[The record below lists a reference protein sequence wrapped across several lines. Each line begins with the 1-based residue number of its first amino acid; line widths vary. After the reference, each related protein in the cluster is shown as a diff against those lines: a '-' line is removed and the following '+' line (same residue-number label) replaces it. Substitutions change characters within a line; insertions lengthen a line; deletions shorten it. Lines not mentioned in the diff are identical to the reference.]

1 MLSHEITAIAGKY
14 KARKRIGRGQGSGHG
29 KTAGRGHKGQKS
41 RAGYSRKHVYEG
53 GQMPL
58 FRKLPKVGFS
68 NFNFAHKYEIINVNQ
83 LEKFFEDGAEI
94 NVEQMVKLGL
104 IDSTKSKVKVL
115 GNGEL
120 TKKLNVSA
128 HKFSKSAEQKISQC
142 GGTAVLIA

>member
-41 RAGYSRKHVYEG
+41 RAGYSRRHVYEG

-68 NFNFAHKYEIINVNQ
+68 NFNFARKYEIINGNQ

-94 NVEQMVKLGL
+94 SVEQMVKIGL
-104 IDSTKSKVKVL
+104 VDSEKSMVKVL

>member
-41 RAGYSRKHVYEG
+41 RAGYSRRHVYEG

-68 NFNFAHKYEIINVNQ
+68 NFNFARKYEIINVNQ

-94 NVEQMVKLGL
+94 SVEQMVKIGL
-104 IDSTKSKVKVL
+104 VDSEKSMVKVL